1 MATPFAVRRGGSL
14 LLRTLTVSGLAA
26 AAWFVCAGVASAG
39 EDHSDE
45 VVKALDAVNATF
57 GGPQAAV
64 VDQAVAE
71 AVPAK
76 LAPFATVTHEPQPIE
91 STQSFE
97 SFPAVALFTA
107 DLTGADAFTAAPLSA
122 MAGPGEA
129 ETYRYPDADPYSD
142 GTGEQSYEGYGYSGG
157 SSGYGGYSHSG
168 AVSNTMPAP
177 LHEAKVAAKAVAR
190 EAEARARAAVT
201 PTAAPVVAPARA
213 VVPLFAPLSPPAP
226 AVPPATPDAEV
237 VWEAPQP
244 SAPAPAPKQAPA
256 PSAPTASSGSAD
268 SGGGHRGGVLASLT
282 GQSDPKPS
290 AAWSAERWDDGRT
303 PGSVPG
309 LPSTSPD

>member
-1 MATPFAVRRGGSL
+1 MATPYAVRRGGSL
-14 LLRTLTVSGLAA
+14 LLRTLTVGGLAA

-45 VVKALDAVNATF
+45 AVKTLDAVNAAF
-57 GGPQAAV
+57 GGPQTAI
-64 VDQAVAE
+64 VDQAVTE
-71 AVPAK
+71 AVPEK

-91 STQSFE
+91 SAQSFE

-107 DLTGADAFTAAPLSA
+107 DLAGTDVLAPAAPA
-122 MAGPGEA
+122 VMTGPVEPDA
-129 ETYRYPDADPYSD
+129 YRYPDSDPYSD
-142 GTGEQSYEGYGYSGG
+142 STGEESYGYSGG
-157 SSGYGGYSHSG
+157 AAGYGGYSHSG
-168 AVSNTMPAP
+168 AVANTMPVP
-177 LHEAKVAAKAVAR
+177 LYEAKVAAKAAAR
-190 EAEARARAAVT
+190 AAQAQARAAVT
-201 PTAAPVVAPARA
+201 PTAVPLAAPVPVAA
-213 VVPLFAPLSPPAP
+213 PLFTPLAPPAP
-226 AVPPATPDAEV
+226 AVTPATPNAEV

-268 SGGGHRGGVLASLT
+268 SGGGHRGGLLVSLT
-282 GQSDPKPS
+282 GQSDPKPL